1 MAMGVMAVHA
11 ANMGKE
17 LRGLNAVV
25 TGASRGIGRDT
36 ALALARAGANVAI
49 NAATSL
55 EEAGEVAGAV
65 RALGVDSF
73 PVRCDV
79 ADPDAV
85 TAMFDAVTGRWGA
98 IDIVVNNAGIV
109 DNAPAEAMTA
119 AQWRRMIDVNLGGVF
134 FCAQAAGRAMIISG
148 RGGSIVNVTSICAH
162 IVVAPQKQCHYNAA
176 KGGVVMLTKSLAA
189 EWAPHNI
196 RVNAISPGYINTALV
211 AQMHDLHP
219 AWEGRTPMARLGQPH
234 EIADVVAFLAGPRA
248 SFVTGSDWIVDGGY
262 ECW

>member
-1 MAMGVMAVHA
+1 MGVMGVHA
-11 ANMGKE
+11 ADKDMGKE

-85 TAMFDAVTGRWGA
+85 TAMFDAVVGRWGA

-109 DNAPAEAMTA
+109 GNAPAEAMTA

-162 IVVAPQKQCHYNAA
+162 IGVGTTQHPGQRHKPWLHQHRARRANARPA
-176 KGGVVMLTKSLAA
+176 SGLGGEDADG
-189 EWAPHNI
+189 
-196 RVNAISPGYINTALV
+196 SPGSTARNSRCRRLPCR
-211 AQMHDLHP
+211 P
-219 AWEGRTPMARLGQPH
+219 AGKLRDRQ
-234 EIADVVAFLAGPRA
+234 
-248 SFVTGSDWIVDGGY
+248 
-262 ECW
+262 